1 MNGLQ
6 TLSPWMAFPI
16 AERPALSGNV
26 RADVCV
32 VGAGIAGI
40 TTAYLLSQ
48 KGMSVVVVDDGP
60 IGGGMTARTT
70 AHLVTAIDDRWHE
83 VEKLHGLEGARLAA
97 QSHAGAI
104 DAIEGIARRESIECD
119 LERIDGY
126 LFLPPDGDQ
135 QEIEDEF
142 AASQRVGIEGVELV
156 DRAPIDTF
164 DTGRCI
170 RFPRQGQF
178 HPLKYLAA
186 LARAI
191 ERDRGAI
198 HCGTHAE
205 EVRGGRNPC
214 VVTREGHRIDCGSVV
229 VATNTPINDKVKIHT
244 KQAPYL
250 TYVIAA
256 RVPRGTIPHALLWD
270 TLQPYHF
277 VRVIPGQDPHGELL
291 LVGGEDHKTG
301 QENDGAQ
308 RFDALERWM
317 RERYPVAREIAYR
330 WSGQVMET
338 HDYLAFLGRNP
349 GEENVYVVTGDSG
362 MGMTH
367 GTIGALII
375 TDLIHGA
382 EVPWADLYDPARIT
396 LGATRTFAKEA
407 ANMAWQYTDW
417 LTRGEAKDTQEIAAG
432 SGAVVRRGAHKVAVY
447 RDAAGERH
455 EMSAVCTH
463 LGCIVTWNPS
473 ESTWDCK
480 CHGSRFDAMGQ
491 VLSGPAVADLKPV
504 DVSSGPHEGEPHALP
519 PRPRGPAPSGQA
531 GYRDER

>member
-1 MNGLQ
+1 MNGQ
-6 TLSPWMAFPI
+6 TQSPWMTFPI
-16 AERPALSGNV
+16 PNRAALSGNV
-26 RADVCV
+26 RADVCII
-32 VGAGIAGI
+32 GAGIAGI

-48 KGMSVVVVDDGP
+48 KGRSVVVLDDGA
-60 IGGGMTARTT
+60 IGGGMTGRTT
-70 AHLVTAIDDRWHE
+70 AHLVSAIDDRWHE

-104 DAIEGIARRESIECD
+104 DAIEGIVRRESIDCD
-119 LERIDGY
+119 FERLDGF
-126 LFLPPDGDQ
+126 LFIPPDGDPK
-135 QEIEDEF
+135 EIDDEL
-142 AASQRVGIEGVELV
+142 AAAQRVGIEGVELAE
-156 DRAPIDTF
+156 RAPIDGF

-178 HPLKYLAA
+178 HPLKYLSA

-205 EVRGGRNPC
+205 EVRGGRNPS
-214 VVTREGHRIDCGSVV
+214 VVTREGYRIDCGAVV

-256 RVPRGTIPHALLWD
+256 RVPRGTVARVLLWD
-270 TLQPYHF
+270 TLDPYHF
-277 VRVIPGQDPHGELL
+277 VRVIPDAESQGEMLV
-291 LVGGEDHKTG
+291 VGGEDHKTG

-308 RFDALERWM
+308 RFENLERWT
-317 RERYPVAREIAYR
+317 RERFPMAREIMYR

-338 HDYLAFLGRNP
+338 HDYLGFLGRNP
-349 GEENVYVVTGDSG
+349 GDENVYVATGDSG

-367 GTIGALII
+367 GTIAGLVI

-382 EVPWADLYDPARIT
+382 EVPWSVLYDPARIT
-396 LGATRTFAKEA
+396 LGATRTFAKET

-417 LTRGEAKDTQEIAAG
+417 LTGGDKAVEEIAPG
-432 SGAVVRRGAHKVAVY
+432 SGAVVRRGAQKVAVY
-447 RDAAGERH
+447 RDPAGERH

-463 LGCIVTWNPS
+463 LGCIVAWND
-473 ESTWDCK
+473 EEHTWDCK
-480 CHGSRFDAMGQ
+480 CHGSRFDALGQ
-491 VLSGPAVADLKPV
+491 VVSGPAVADLKPV
-504 DVSSGPHEGEPHALP
+504 DVPS
-519 PRPRGPAPSGQA
+519 RAPGD
-531 GYRDER
+531 RDEAPARPGRLPVSDQPGQRGQP

>member
-1 MNGLQ
+1 MNN
-6 TLSPWMAFPI
+6 SPWMTFPI
-16 AERPALSGNV
+16 PARASLSGNV

-48 KGMSVVVVDDGP
+48 KGDSVVVVDDGP
-60 IGGGMTARTT
+60 IGCGMTARTT
-70 AHLVTAIDDRWHE
+70 AHLVNAIDDRWHE

-97 QSHAGAI
+97 QSHSGAI
-104 DAIEGIARRESIECD
+104 DAIEGIIRREAIECD
-119 LERIDGY
+119 FERLDGY

-135 QEIEDEF
+135 KEIDEEF
-142 AASQRVGIEGVELV
+142 AAALRVGIEGVELV
-156 DRAPIDTF
+156 PRAPIDGF

-170 RFPRQGQF
+170 RFPRQEQF
-178 HPLKYLAA
+178 HPLKYVGA

-205 EVRGGRNPC
+205 EVRAGRNPC
-214 VVTREGHRIDCGSVV
+214 VVTREGYRIDCGAVV
-229 VATNTPINDKVKIHT
+229 VATNTPINDKVKVHT

-256 RVPRGTIPHALLWD
+256 RVPRGTVARALLWD
-270 TLQPYHF
+270 TLDPYHF
-277 VRVIPGQDPHGELL
+277 IRVLPDHEPHGEIL

-301 QENDGAQ
+301 QEHDGAD
-308 RFDALERWM
+308 RFQTLERWM
-317 RERYPVAREIAYR
+317 RERYPMAREILYR

-338 HDYLAFLGRNP
+338 HDYLGFLGRNP
-349 GEENVYVVTGDSG
+349 GDENVYIATGDSG

-367 GTIGALII
+367 GTIAGLVI

-382 EVPWADLYDPARIT
+382 EVPWAQLYDPARIT
-396 LGATRTFAKEA
+396 LGATPTFAKET
-407 ANMAWQYTDW
+407 ANMARQYIDW
-417 LTRGEAKDTQEIAAG
+417 LTAGEAEDVKEIAPGA
-432 SGAVVRRGAHKVAVY
+432 GAVMRRGAQKIAVY
-447 RDAAGERH
+447 RDPAGETH

-473 ESTWDCK
+473 ETTWDCK
-480 CHGSRFDAMGQ
+480 CHGSRFDALGQ
-491 VLSGPAVADLKPV
+491 VLSGPAVNDLKPV
-504 DVSSGPHEGEPHALP
+504 EVSSGNAIP
-519 PRPRGPAPSGQA
+519 PRPRGPEASNQA